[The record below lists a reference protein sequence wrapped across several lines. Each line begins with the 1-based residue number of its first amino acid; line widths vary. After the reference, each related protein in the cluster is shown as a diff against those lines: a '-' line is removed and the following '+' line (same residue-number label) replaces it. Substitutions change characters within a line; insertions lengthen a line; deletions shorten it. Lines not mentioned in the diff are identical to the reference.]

1 MGLWGLMDPMKSKI
15 VLLLVLLSLTACG
28 KARTAMLSDR
38 VESFNESLRWS
49 SIKAASAFMAD
60 NNKRS
65 LIDQYSKDFQRSKI
79 VEYSILDIGL
89 DPSKETGTVLV
100 EFSYYNNS
108 TQDLAYRQELQ
119 TWKFD
124 SKAKNWVVKESRP
137 VAKNE

>member
-1 MGLWGLMDPMKSKI
+1 MTFMNSKKAL
-15 VLLLVLLSLTACG
+15 LLLVLLLSVACS
-28 KARTAMLSDR
+28 KAKTAMLSER

-49 SIKAASAFMAD
+49 SIKAAAAFMAE
-60 NNKRS
+60 NNKRT

-100 EFSYYNNS
+100 EFSFYDNS

-119 TWKFD
+119 TWKYD
-124 SKAKNWVVKESRP
+124 DKSNNWVVKEARN
-137 VAKNE
+137 VAKSEQ

>member
-1 MGLWGLMDPMKSKI
+1 MNSKKAL
-15 VLLLVLLSLTACG
+15 LLLVLLLSVACS
-28 KARTAMLSDR
+28 KAKTAMLSER

-49 SIKAASAFMAD
+49 SIKAAAAFMAE
-60 NNKRS
+60 NNKRT

-100 EFSYYNNS
+100 EFSFYDNS

-119 TWKFD
+119 TWKYD
-124 SKAKNWVVKESRP
+124 DKSNNWVVKEARN
-137 VAKNE
+137 VAKSEQ